1 MSDPCK
7 DTPGGQADAPP
18 LAAAKLLAAPLFVVT
33 RFSFLGKSGWKSD
46 ASRDAALLFDPDR
59 LRLRLEL
66 FKSITLPSLA
76 VQTDRNF
83 VHLVLTSSRLPGW
96 AMIELTA
103 ACARAHGEGGPFV
116 ILAKRPGVS
125 SIILGRFLQSVVTGP
140 LVAQAVLDDDDGL
153 AVDFVAN
160 VRHHLAALD
169 AAGRD
174 TGPQS
179 MTFLSFQNGYGCE
192 FGLTD
197 AGETT
202 ASLYAH
208 RYPFINCGLT
218 MVAAPG
224 AANIFGIKHR
234 KTPLLHDPVLLKGKR
249 MFLRSVHGMN
259 DSRVARTDRWQPVDR
274 WREDA
279 DILARFPWM
288 LDPAAFW
295 NRV

>member
-1 MSDPCK
+1 M
-7 DTPGGQADAPP
+7 GGQAGDLP
-18 LAAAKLLAAPLFVVT
+18 LAVTTLATAPLFVVT

-46 ASRDAALLFDPDR
+46 ASRDAALLFDPER

-76 VQTDRNF
+76 AQTDRRF
-83 VHLVLTSSRLPGW
+83 THLILTSSQLPGW
-96 AMIELTA
+96 AMAEMKA
-103 ACARAHGEGGPFV
+103 ACAAAFGEGGPFV

-125 SIILGRFLQSVVTGP
+125 STVLGRFLKSTVTGP

-153 AVDFVAN
+153 AVDFVAD

-169 AAGRD
+169 AAGRE
-174 TGPQS
+174 TGPDR
-179 MTFLSFQNGYGCE
+179 MAFVSFQNGYGCE
-192 FGLTD
+192 FGLNE
-197 AGETT
+197 AGETMT
-202 ASLYAH
+202 SLYAH

-218 MVAAPG
+218 MVARPG
-224 AANIFGIKHR
+224 AATILGIKHR
-234 KTPLLHDPVLLKGKR
+234 KTPLLHDPVLVKGKR

-259 DSRVARTDRWQPVDR
+259 DSRVARTDRWQPVDP

-279 DILARFPWM
+279 DIRTRFPWM

-295 NRV
+295 NRG